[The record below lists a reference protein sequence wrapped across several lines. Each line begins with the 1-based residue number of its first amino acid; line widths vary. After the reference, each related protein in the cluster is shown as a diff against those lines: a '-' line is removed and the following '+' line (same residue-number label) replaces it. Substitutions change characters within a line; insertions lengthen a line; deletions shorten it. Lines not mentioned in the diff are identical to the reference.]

1 MDMKHEAHLTAN
13 LAAALERD
21 PITQALLERFGFDRE
36 QWLRQ
41 GSEMR
46 VHTKGVRNP
55 CQGTLAAPEPS
66 DMVELGAAGDA
77 TGAGTG
83 VPKFA
88 AAILAGGMAT
98 RFGGV
103 VKGLV
108 EVRDGQNFLALKLA
122 QLKAVARRGGTP
134 LDVAIMTSFA
144 SHKPVSEWLASY
156 PSDGLL
162 AVHVFP
168 QFISLRLT
176 DSGELFLDSEGRV
189 SPYAPG
195 HGDFH
200 FALERAGLRERL
212 QKNGAEWL
220 FVSNVD
226 NLGAALTPELMA
238 TVAAVKDADL
248 LFEVAPKAPGD
259 AGGIPARLNG
269 RPEVIE
275 GFRLTPDFDGS
286 AVRDFNTNTFCVRL
300 ESLTR
305 PMSLDY
311 FIAEK
316 SVDDR
321 RAIQFERLVGQLS
334 AFLPT
339 RFIRVPRAGGRSRF
353 VPCKVPADLT
363 TQAPLIEAVLAHTNA
378 LS

>member
-1 MDMKHEAHLTAN
+1 MDTKHEQHLSADFDS
-13 LAAALERD
+13 ALERD
-21 PITQALLERFGFDRE
+21 PATRTVLERFGFDRDL
-36 QWLRQ
+36 WLRQ
-41 GSEMR
+41 AHELR
-46 VHTKGVRNP
+46 TRAKGARNP
-55 CQGTLAAPEPS
+55 CQGTLAAPEPC
-66 DMVELGAAGDA
+66 DMLELGFSGNAPEA
-77 TGAGTG
+77 T
-83 VPKFA
+83 PRRPRFA

-108 EVRDGQNFLALKLA
+108 EVREGQNFLALKLA
-122 QLKAVARRGGTP
+122 QLKALARQSGAP

-144 SHKPVSEWLASY
+144 SHAPVSAWLASY
-156 PSDGLL
+156 PSEDLL
-162 AVHVFP
+162 SVHVFP
-168 QFISLRLT
+168 QFISLRMT
-176 DSGELFLDSEGRV
+176 DAGDLFVDPEGRV

-200 FALERAGLRERL
+200 FALERAGLRERFSN
-212 QKNGAEWL
+212 NGAEWL

-238 TVAAVKDADL
+238 TVGAVKDADL

-275 GFRLTPDFDGS
+275 GFRLTPEFDGS
-286 AVRDFNTNTFCVRL
+286 AVPDFNTNTFSVRL
-300 ESLTR
+300 AALAK

-311 FIAEK
+311 FVAEK
-316 SVDDR
+316 SVNDR
-321 RAIQFERLVGQLS
+321 PAIQFERLVGQLS

-339 RFIRVPRAGGRSRF
+339 RFIRVPREGGRSRF

-363 TQAPLIEAVLAHTNA
+363 TQAALIEAVLTHTHA